1 MDLPTTIFA
10 VGLLECRYRGSR
22 IWTLPCLVGAPHHLR
37 IPLPDCQ
44 YPYPGFV
51 SWVPSAGFEPAST
64 RGHKEENPIKTRGR
78 YDLPLIP
85 TKAYGQADLSIT
97 ASRKH
102 GIGLPATLGYVH
114 SDGSGRSVSDMP
126 FGQDGT
132 ATQVNQENPLEDIS
146 EGPNRVY
153 RFGPSNPLTIVR
165 CTFDFVKS
173 NRVATPADARPK
185 ACTMAVPSRS
195 RRPAEAC
202 HAYAMSE
209 SCSHCTGSRIRAA
222 APRTP
227 PP

>member
-1 MDLPTTIFA
+1 MRIGRTRGWLPKPSTGGTRNVPAEASAAAGHASKTTNK
-10 VGLLECRYRGSR
+10 EWSGSNSGPF
-22 IWTLPCLVGAPHHLR
+22 LFQGA
-37 IPLPDCQ
+37 
-44 YPYPGFV
+44 
-51 SWVPSAGFEPAST
+51 SAGFEPAST
-64 RGHKEENPIKTRGR
+64 RSRKEENPIKTRGR

-173 NRVATPADARPK
+173 NRVAAPADAHPK
-185 ACTMAVPSRS
+185 AGTMAAPSRS
-195 RRPAEAC
+195 HRPAEAC
-202 HAYAMSE
+202 HAYATSE
-209 SCSHCTGSRIRAA
+209 SCSHCTGTRIRAA